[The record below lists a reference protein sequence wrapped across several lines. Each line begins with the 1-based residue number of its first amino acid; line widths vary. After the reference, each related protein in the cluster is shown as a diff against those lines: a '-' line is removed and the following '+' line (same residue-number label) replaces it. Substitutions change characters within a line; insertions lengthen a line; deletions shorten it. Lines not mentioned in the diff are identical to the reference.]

1 MQQDPSF
8 NLNAWPKA
16 EKIYSVLCAFF
27 VVVLVLTNIVGVKL
41 FVLPFWT
48 DDTGKAITLTTGIV
62 TYPLTFLVTDTVS
75 EIYGRKRADF
85 MVWLGFAL
93 SLVMLGVVA
102 ISVGLPGS
110 EVWVNKD
117 LGFET
122 VPEMQRAFES
132 VFTLPGTLV
141 LGSMSAYLCAQLLD
155 NRLFHFWKRVTQG
168 KHLWLRNNGSTVL
181 SQLVDTIV
189 VNSIFLGWGMGVPWP
204 VVWEIIGAVYVCKVM
219 LAALD
224 TPLVYVAVAVIRH
237 ALQLKKP
244 ES

>member
-1 MQQDPSF
+1 MDNQAVSNPESKT
-8 NLNAWPKA
+8 WSKA
-16 EKIYSVLCAFF
+16 EKVYVCLCAFF

-41 FVLPFWT
+41 FVLPWMA
-48 DDTGKAITLTTGIV
+48 DDSGNPITLTTGIV
-62 TYPLTFLVTDTVS
+62 TYPLTFLLTDTVS

-93 SLVMLGVVA
+93 SMVMLVVVA

-110 EVWVNKD
+110 EVWINKD
-117 LGFET
+117 LGYT
-122 VPEMQRAFES
+122 SVPEMQRAFES

-155 NRLFHFWKRVTQG
+155 NRLFHFWKGVTKG
-168 KHLWLRNNGSTVL
+168 KHLWLRNNGSTIL

-204 VVWEIIGAVYVCKVM
+204 VVWQIIWAVYICKII
-219 LAALD
+219 LALID
-224 TPLVYVAVAVIRH
+224 TPLVYIAVASLRRYLH
-237 ALQLKKP
+237 LKL
-244 ES
+244 

>member
-1 MQQDPSF
+1 MDEQETSNPSQES
-8 NLNAWPKA
+8 WPKA
-16 EKIYSVLCAFF
+16 EKIYVGLCSLF

-41 FVLPFWT
+41 FILPWMT
-48 DDTGKAITLTTGIV
+48 DGDGNAITLTTGII
-62 TYPLTFLVTDTVS
+62 TYPLTFLITDTVS

-93 SLVMLGVVA
+93 SMVMLAVVA
-102 ISVGLPGS
+102 LSVGLPGS
-110 EVWVNKD
+110 EVWINKD
-117 LGFET
+117 LGYQT

-155 NRLFHFWKRVTQG
+155 NRLFHFWKGVTKG

-204 VVWEIIGAVYVCKVM
+204 VVWQIIWAIYICKIM
-219 LAALD
+219 LALVD
-224 TPLVYVAVAVIRH
+224 TPLVYLAVGTIRRYLRT
-237 ALQLKKP
+237 A
-244 ES
+244 

>member
-1 MQQDPSF
+1 MTQATPSVAE
-8 NLNAWPKA
+8 NWSKA
-16 EKIYSVLCAFF
+16 EKIYAVLCAFF

-41 FVLPFWT
+41 FVVPFWT
-48 DDTGKAITLTTGIV
+48 DANGQAITLTTGIV

-93 SLVMLGVVA
+93 SLVMLFVVA

-110 EVWVNKD
+110 EVWINKE
-117 LGFET
+117 LGYAT

-155 NRLFHFWKRVTQG
+155 NRLFHFWKSVTKG

-181 SQLVDTIV
+181 SQLVDTVV

-204 VVWEIIGAVYVCKVM
+204 VVWEIIGAVYVCKVL
-219 LAALD
+219 LALID
-224 TPLVYVAVAVIRH
+224 TPLVYVAVAGIRRS
-237 ALQLKKP
+237 LK
-244 ES
+244 